1 MKREIK
7 LRNVFFPIWML
18 WVLPITWLVIIPINA
33 IIDGLVLLFT
43 TAHLSIEDRKNFIL
57 RILPKTVLVGFI
69 SDIIAS
75 IPLVL
80 LAIIWN
86 PDTNT
91 KIGKWWLENIS
102 PIQYNPLDNIFSV
115 LIVLVCVILGGFLIY
130 FLNRKFV
137 LKKLEITD
145 CEKFVLARN
154 MAIFTAPHLFL
165 MPFNWLNF

>member
-1 MKREIK
+1 MKKEIK
-7 LRNVFFPIWML
+7 LRNVIFPIWML
-18 WVLPITWLVIIPINA
+18 WVLPITWLAIIPINA

-43 TAHLSIEDRKNFIL
+43 TAHLSIGDKKNLIL

-80 LAIIWN
+80 LSVIWS
-86 PDTNT
+86 PDTST

-102 PIQYNPLDNIFSV
+102 PIQINPLDNIFSF
-115 LIVLVCVILGGFLIY
+115 LIVLACVILGGFLIY

-137 LKKLEITD
+137 YKNIELTE

-154 MAIFTAPHLFL
+154 MAIFTAPYLFL
-165 MPFNWLNF
+165 IPLNWF